1 MIYKSKSKSKIEI
14 RVWKRKKR
22 MLRKLID
29 LVYPQGK
36 EKSEAIPLSESRMA
50 SAEIGR
56 FFN

>member
-1 MIYKSKSKSKIEI
+1 MIYKSKSKIEI